1 MPACV
6 PEELQSLAER
16 IRAAAT
22 QRRAL
27 RIRGGGSKDFYGAA
41 LHGEPL
47 ETTHL
52 TGIVDCEPTE
62 LVITARAGTALATIE
77 QRLSEHD
84 QMLAFE
90 PPHFGERA
98 TIGGAVASGL
108 SGPRRP
114 YCGALRDFVLGVQII
129 DGRGDLLRFGGRVI
143 KNVAGFD
150 VARLMA
156 GSLGTLGLLT
166 EVTLKTVPRPKA
178 QCTLQFEL
186 DQPLALERMSQW
198 AARPLPISATAWH
211 GGRLFVRLSG
221 AWAAVRAARQELG
234 GERMQGAGEYWEAL
248 REQRLEFF
256 SAAQPLWRISL
267 PAHAPP
273 LTSGDGL
280 LEWGGALRW
289 LRGPV
294 EVEAVRALASRLG
307 GHATLFRACT
317 KPAQGP
323 FHPLP
328 PSMLAL
334 HRRLKAVFDPQGL
347 FNPGRLY
354 PTL

>member
-1 MPACV
+1 MQAGV

-41 LHGEPL
+41 LQGELL

-62 LVITARAGTALATIE
+62 LVITARAGTALAAIE

-211 GGRLFVRLSG
+211 GGRLLVRLSG
-221 AWAAVRAARQELG
+221 AQAAVRAARQELG
-234 GERMQGAGEYWEAL
+234 GELMQGAGEYWEAL

-256 SAAQPLWRISL
+256 SAGQPLWRISL

-273 LTSGDGL
+273 LTSGDSL

-294 EVEAVRALASRLG
+294 EVDAVRALASRLG

-317 KPAQGP
+317 KPAQSP
-323 FHPLP
+323 FQPLS

-334 HRRLKAVFDPQGL
+334 HRRLKAVFDPHGL